1 MNKSKKKKEK
11 KKDSNRRRT
20 KKRVSTFNLEV
31 AVNIKITP
39 LGAINRGKQNP
50 WYLFVSAIKG
60 QKKKAYEEY
69 LTKRSVMLLRNT

>member
-1 MNKSKKKKEK
+1 MKGERQKGTRNEQKRKKKRK

-50 WYLFVSAIKG
+50 
-60 QKKKAYEEY
+60 
-69 LTKRSVMLLRNT
+69 